1 VSEHERAALLERL
14 YQDYVVQQ
22 DSAAFIREVS
32 RHYTV
37 GTIER
42 LSVAPRR
49 ELRRAAVLALGFLG
63 DYQSNMAMG
72 RALSD
77 QDRGVRIAAETGIVS
92 LWCRDGN
99 EQQRQALAIVIRLN
113 TAKHFAEAARG
124 AAELIAQ
131 ASWFAEAWN
140 QRAIAYYSLGRYR
153 ESIQDCQQTLEINP
167 YHFGAAAGMGQCYV
181 QLGEYQ
187 TALECFRRALRLNPS
202 LEGVRANIAH
212 LERAVEKSE
221 SD

>member
-1 VSEHERAALLERL
+1 MSETERAALLERL
-14 YQDYVVQQ
+14 YQNYLVQQ

-37 GTIER
+37 GTLER
-42 LSVAPRR
+42 LTLSPRR
-49 ELRRAAVLALGFLG
+49 ELRRGAVLALGFLG
-63 DYQSNMAMG
+63 DYRSNAAMG

-77 QDRGVRIAAETGIVS
+77 EDRGVRVAAEAGIVS

-99 EQQRQALAIVIRLN
+99 EQQRQALAIIIRLN
-113 TAKHFAEAARG
+113 TAKHFEEAAAR
-124 AAELIAQ
+124 ADDLIAQ

-140 QRAIAYYSLGRYR
+140 QRAIAYYSLGRHR
-153 ESIQDCQQTLEINP
+153 ESIRDCQQTLEINP

-181 QLGEYQ
+181 QLGEYP
-187 TALECFRRALRLNPS
+187 TALDCFRRALRLNPS

-221 SD
+221 